1 MVQVSQ
7 ILPFRC
13 SSQSIYLY
21 IEMNLFNLQGPCKKN
36 GDMSPSPI
44 HHRSLSTVR
53 YLNSFSCSLGL
64 EKETSFILKC
74 LDNPQ
79 YCHPSV
85 CHPPIHSPHGSL
97 QLSVPRQTLDGQ
109 PVSIE
114 TAVTTDHYFQS
125 LNSSLLLQDKLKRV

>member
-1 MVQVSQ
+1 MVRVSQ
-7 ILPFRC
+7 ILPFMC
-13 SSQSIYLY
+13 SSQLIYLDLLHSPGS
-21 IEMNLFNLQGPCKKN
+21 MQKN
-36 GDMSPSPI
+36 AGMSQSPI

-64 EKETSFILKC
+64 EKETSFIQNC

-85 CHPPIHSPHGSL
+85 CHRPIHSPHGSL

-114 TAVTTDHYFQS
+114 AAGTTDQYFQS
-125 LNSSLLLQDKLKRV
+125 LNSILLLQDKL